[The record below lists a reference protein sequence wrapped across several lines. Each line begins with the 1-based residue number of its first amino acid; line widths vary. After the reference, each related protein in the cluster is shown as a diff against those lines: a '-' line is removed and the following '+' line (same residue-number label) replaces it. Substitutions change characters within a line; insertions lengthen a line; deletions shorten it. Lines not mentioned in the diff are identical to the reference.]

1 MGAMSDNVDF
11 VVYMHGNRR
20 VSTILTTFT
29 GPDASLRRIT
39 RRTWGDGADA
49 RLWFGGERPSADM
62 LDEAT
67 DTDGRP
73 RKTRLGRALK
83 RASLAR
89 RYRGYKALLQHH
101 PSTSV
106 VIWNGIK
113 GQRSLLVHA
122 ARELGREVFYFEEAP
137 LPKRLTIDRNG
148 VNFGSSLPRDPA
160 FYTAWL
166 KARGVDPEAWRDVG
180 RQIVPRPADKRDDIR
195 SEEAPSELAQERFI
209 FCPLQVPRDSQI
221 TIYGDWIK
229 SVEEMIDHLKAASQ
243 HLPDGWHLRIK
254 EHPSSK
260 ISFFDKLS
268 ALESDKFR
276 VDNVTNTMD
285 QIALSHAVLNVN
297 SSVGLQ
303 AFFFNKPVIVLGQ
316 AFYCFDK
323 LATKVRG
330 PSDLADILTKPED
343 LTFSQDLRNA
353 FMSYLCEDYY
363 PMEQDVLDG
372 TYGPEQVR
380 QRDRDRDAILATL

>member
-1 MGAMSDNVDF
+1 MK
-11 VVYMHGNRR
+11 
-20 VSTILTTFT
+20 
-29 GPDASLRRIT
+29 
-39 RRTWGDGADA
+39 W
-49 RLWFGGERPSADM
+49 
-62 LDEAT
+62 
-67 DTDGRP
+67 
-73 RKTRLGRALK
+73 
-83 RASLAR
+83 ASLAR
-89 RYRGYKALLQHH
+89 RYRGYKALLQHY
-101 PSTSV
+101 PSASV

-137 LPKRLTIDRNG
+137 LPKRLTIDRSG

-166 KARGVDPEAWRDVG
+166 KACGVDPEAWRDVG
-180 RQIVPRPADKRDDIR
+180 RQIVPRPSDKRDDIR
-195 SEEAPSELAQERFI
+195 SENAPSELAQERFI

-323 LATKVRG
+323 LATKVNG
-330 PSDLADILTKPED
+330 LSDLADILTKPED
-343 LTFSQDLRNA
+343 LTFSQNLRNA